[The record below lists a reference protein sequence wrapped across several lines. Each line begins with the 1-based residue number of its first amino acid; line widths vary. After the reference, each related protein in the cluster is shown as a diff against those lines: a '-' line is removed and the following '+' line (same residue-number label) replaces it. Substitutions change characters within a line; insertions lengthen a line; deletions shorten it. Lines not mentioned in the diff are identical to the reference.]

1 VAVHEERTQALKDL
15 EEKLIRAEQWLSGSR
30 LKVNA
35 SKTELDIFYK
45 HDSARG
51 SIYLS
56 QIQTDSKA
64 HMKVLGIVFDSQL
77 EWSTRVA
84 KSIAAAWQAS
94 KAMGLVRKYFTLK
107 EMNFIMQHKSGSFK
121 TLKKTYGQTVFE
133 VMKKFK
139 TNWQTF
145 NL

>member
-1 VAVHEERTQALKDL
+1 VAVNEERTQALKDL

-64 HMKVLGIVFDSQL
+64 DMKVLGIVFDSQL

-84 KSIAAAWQAS
+84 KSIAAA
-94 KAMGLVRKYFTLK
+94 
-107 EMNFIMQHKSGSFK
+107 
-121 TLKKTYGQTVFE
+121 
-133 VMKKFK
+133 
-139 TNWQTF
+139 
-145 NL
+145 